1 MSRDDHPY
9 YLQQIGIDIW
19 KTRSPIQPSSTI
31 LLAELTKR
39 VSSCTRCPLH
49 QSRTQTVFS
58 RGNPHAKL
66 MIIGEAPGFHED
78 KQGQPFVGK
87 AGGLLNRMLISI
99 QLTENDVYIANVLKC
114 RPPDN
119 RDPNIEEIE
128 QCSEYLVQ
136 QIKAVQPKL
145 IFAVGR
151 FAAQSLL
158 KQPSLT
164 LTNMRGKVH
173 RYLETPVIVSYHPA
187 YLLRN
192 PNDKKKAYQDLLFL
206 KKTLSQNID

>member
-1 MSRDDHPY
+1 MSRDDHAY
-9 YLQQIGIDIW
+9 YLQQMGIDIW
-19 KTRSPIQPSSTI
+19 KIRSPIQPTHTI
-31 LLAELTKR
+31 SLTDLAKR

-58 RGNPHAKL
+58 RGNPNAKL

-87 AGGLLNRMLISI
+87 AGGLLNRMLMSI
-99 QLTENDVYIANVLKC
+99 ELTENDVYIANVLKC
-114 RPPDN
+114 RPPEN

-128 QCSEYLVQ
+128 QCSEYLAQ
-136 QIKAVQPKL
+136 QIEAVQPKL
-145 IFAVGR
+145 ILAVGR
-151 FAAQSLL
+151 FAAQALL
-158 KQPSLT
+158 KQPSQT
-164 LTNMRGKVH
+164 LAHMRGKIH

-192 PNDKKKAYQDLLFL
+192 PDDKKKAYEDLLFL
-206 KKTLSQNID
+206 QKTISKNIN